1 MSNDATTA
9 TILSALEIAAFERR
23 TDGSFVS
30 LVPVPEWFSVLGKDQ
45 TFPFLGTF
53 LEDARIHWASSPS
66 GRLRSGL
73 CSETD
78 EYGRE
83 YHFEVSAIVL
93 GGRNLLIF
101 ELAPALEGMRL
112 ALQKARQ
119 QALNEEARG
128 KSQGELL
135 AAVTTL
141 SVNAQD
147 ARRAAR
153 AIVGVAR
160 ELAAAA
166 PGEAA
171 PQRLATEIDST
182 STRLQSIID
191 AMAETVRI
199 VARKA
204 PQS

>member
-1 MSNDATTA
+1 MSNDATTP
-9 TILSALEIAAFERR
+9 ILSALEIAAFERR
-23 TDGSFVS
+23 PDGSFAS
-30 LVPVPEWFSVLGKDQ
+30 LGPVPEWFSLLGKDQ
-45 TFPFLGTF
+45 SFPFLGTF
-53 LEDARIHWASSPS
+53 LEDARIHWGSSAS

-73 CSETD
+73 CSEVD
-78 EYGRE
+78 EHGRE
-83 YHFEVSAIVL
+83 FHFEVSAVVV
-93 GGRNLLIF
+93 GGRNLLVF
-101 ELAPALEGMRL
+101 ELAPALDGMRL

-119 QALNEEARG
+119 QALNEETRG
-128 KSQGELL
+128 KNQEELF

-153 AIVGVAR
+153 AVAGFSR
-160 ELAAAA
+160 ELVAAATGDA
-166 PGEAA
+166 T
-171 PQRLATEIDST
+171 PQRLANEIDAA